1 MEAIRRTFCACLL
14 LFLFVLPLRGYELNR
29 EPLLSGET
37 MAREVLA
44 GMLLS
49 HEDWRP
55 FPVAGQ
61 RGAWTTLPQ
70 EARDCHIAKGEKALD
85 EGIPALPA
93 TLYLDYIR
101 TGSLQN
107 HKKAYIARRKN
118 LCSMVLA
125 ECIEGRGRFL
135 DAILDLVWAICE
147 ESSWCTPEHTT
158 MQSDGLGL
166 PDMTEPI
173 VDLRAATTG
182 AYLAW
187 TSYLLAEPLNSIS
200 PKIGKRISYELQQRI
215 IQPCLE
221 RDYHWMG
228 FDTTA
233 VRAPNN
239 WNTWCNS
246 NVLTVAL
253 LAEHDEQRRAAM
265 AGKILSSL
273 DHYLGSYPGDGGCD
287 EGPHYWDYGPGRV
300 FDCLEL
306 LESATAGAVNIYDA
320 PIIKKMG
327 QYLCKVH
334 IDGNYFINIGDT
346 GGWHKMSGDLEYR
359 YGIKTGDSDL
369 AALGAWAAGKKYGQ
383 SPCAD
388 GSMGRQLTALFA
400 MEEMREAIDKNP
412 RPPLGGD
419 MWLDSPQVQMM
430 AARDRQGSS
439 DGFYLAAWGAHNGQS
454 HNHNDVGNFIV
465 FADGL
470 PVLIDPGVEPYTIKT
485 FGPERYSIWT
495 MQSSYH
501 NLPSI
506 NGVMQKNGD
515 SYSARNVEY
524 FSDEAVA
531 GLSMDIASAYPVGAG
546 ALSWVRT
553 VSLERGVAVSLK
565 DEFVL
570 SERSGPCQLNLIT
583 PRVVSEQSRGVLK
596 LENGNGVGK
605 PAAVFL
611 HYNPEVLKVVELENI
626 PIHDHR
632 EPRFSMKSIWGTGQL
647 TRIVLEDITD
657 KTDGSWQLQLS
668 R

>member
-1 MEAIRRTFCACLL
+1 VEVIRRTFCACFL
-14 LFLFVLPLRGYELNR
+14 LFLFVLPLQGYELKR
-29 EPLLSGET
+29 EALLSGEA
-37 MAREVLA
+37 MAQEALA
-44 GMLLS
+44 GILRPR
-49 HEDWRP
+49 EAWRP

-61 RGAWTTLPQ
+61 RESWTALPQ
-70 EARDCHIAKGEKALD
+70 EARACHIAKGERALAD
-85 EGIPALPA
+85 GIPALPA
-93 TLYLDYIR
+93 TLYLEYIR

-118 LCSMVLA
+118 LCDLVIA

-135 DAILDLVWAICE
+135 DAIMDLVWAICE

-158 MQSDGLGL
+158 MQTGGLDL

-187 TSYLLAEPLNSIS
+187 TSYLLAEPLKDIS

-215 IQPCLE
+215 IRPCLE

-253 LAEHDEQRRAAM
+253 LAERDEKRRATLV
-265 AGKILSSL
+265 GKVLSSL
-273 DHYLGSYPGDGGCD
+273 DRYLGSYPEGGGCD

-306 LESATAGAVNIYDA
+306 LESATDGAVNIYDA
-320 PIIKKMG
+320 PLIKKMG

-334 IDGNYFINIGDT
+334 IDGNFFINIGDT
-346 GGWHKMSGDLEYR
+346 GGWHKLSGDLEYR
-359 YGIKTGDSDL
+359 YGIKTGDNDL
-369 AALGAWAAGKKYGQ
+369 AALGAWAAGKKYEQ
-383 SPCAD
+383 SSCAS
-388 GSMGRQLTALFA
+388 GSMGRQLEALFG
-400 MEEMREAIDKNP
+400 MEQIRDAIGKNS
-412 RPPLGGD
+412 RPPLMRD
-419 MWLDSPQVQMM
+419 MWLASPAVQMM
-430 AARDRQGSS
+430 AARSRRGSS

-470 PVLIDPGVEPYTIKT
+470 PVLIDPGIEPYTIKT

-495 MQSSYH
+495 MQSAFH
-501 NLPSI
+501 NLPTI
-506 NGVMQKNGD
+506 NGVMQKNGR
-515 SYSARNVEY
+515 SYAARNVEY
-524 FSDEAVA
+524 VSDESAA
-531 GLSMDIASAYPVGAG
+531 GLSMDISSAYPPGAG
-546 ALSWVRT
+546 AQSWVRT
-553 VSLERGVAVSLK
+553 VSLQRGVAVYLK

-570 SERSGPCQLNLIT
+570 SERSGSCQLNLVT
-583 PRVVSEQSRGVLK
+583 PCAVSEQGPGVIK
-596 LENGNGVGK
+596 LVSSNGGK
-605 PAAVFL
+605 PVAMFL
-611 HYNPEVLKVVELENI
+611 HYDPEVLKVVELENI
-626 PIHDHR
+626 PIQDHR
-632 EPRFSMKSIWGTGQL
+632 EPRFSMRSIWGTEQL

-657 KTDGSWQLQLS
+657 KTWGSWELQLT